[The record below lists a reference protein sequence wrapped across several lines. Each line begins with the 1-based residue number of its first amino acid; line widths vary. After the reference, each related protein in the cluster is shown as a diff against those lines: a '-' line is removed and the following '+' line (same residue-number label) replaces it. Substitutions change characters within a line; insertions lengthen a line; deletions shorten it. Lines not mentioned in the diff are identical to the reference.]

1 MSRILSLAMAALL
14 LAACIP
20 GVSPPPNGEP
30 SDAPATLPPVASDG
44 PGKASPTLEIPPP
57 P

>member
-14 LAACIP
+14 LAACVP
-20 GVSPPPNGEP
+20 GVSPPPNREP
-30 SDAPATLPPVASDG
+30 SDAPATLPPVESQG